1 MSPITRGAEH
11 QRCRVWLV
19 GRDSSTLK
27 PSTSFRRCRA
37 ACSQT
42 GSRSCDPITFLQI
55 GTSMQVTP
63 VRLARSQISL
73 FFVGVILCILSVY
86 TLSVL
91 GTPDSVIGVVAGA
104 VLPVPLMIGEALR
117 PREEDDE
124 LYEAGAAGGYVRP
137 TVLVVTVAAG
147 ALFAFRSALDTLVS
161 GLGFGLYIAG
171 GDFSLDQVSVQL
183 GYFWFSVIPLCFGTY
198 FLLRGAARHLR
209 SREHWWALGI
219 ILLCDTVHAVLLVFS
234 GTFATREILVIHF
247 VALICQLSV
256 GMWAAETGRRTRLS
270 FAAAA
275 RVRRLSGVQQEAI
288 VDLLVDDVRTGDRGA
303 PLDRRHV
310 PARQVPTPFGKSLG
324 GIGLGVLLFVATSL
338 ILLGS
343 GVPEPLATAMGG
355 TAGLIPS
362 AFALAR
368 AGSGTTRDAEIR
380 AIVDDRPTRPVLLT
394 VFVTTLALVTVKNAI
409 LVLSFYATAGWVL
422 HLGISDESAILI
434 LQLRYFL
441 VAQPLFLAVGYGI
454 IRSAAHRLGHGA
466 LRWSLVAVLSAA
478 AIHFAGRRG
487 TGEMTFW
494 TTLELVEFV
503 ILAVLAVRA
512 VHGAHRTAVPFAVR
526 HLVRRLSPQ
535 DSAAVND
542 LINEYGR

>member
-1 MSPITRGAEH
+1 MRKVARTAMTPE
-11 QRCRVWLV
+11 
-19 GRDSSTLK
+19 
-27 PSTSFRRCRA
+27 
-37 ACSQT
+37 
-42 GSRSCDPITFLQI
+42 I

-63 VRLARSQISL
+63 ERSARSQISL

-86 TLSVL
+86 ILSVL
-91 GTPDSVIGVVAGA
+91 GTPDPIIGVIAGA
-104 VLPVPLMIGEALR
+104 VLPVPLTIGDALW
-117 PREEDDE
+117 PRKKDDE

-147 ALFAFRSALDTLVS
+147 ALFAFRSALDTIVS
-161 GLGFGLYIAG
+161 GLAFGFYIAG
-171 GDFSLDQVSVQL
+171 GDFGLDQVSVQL

-198 FLLRGAARHLR
+198 FLLRWTARHLR
-209 SREHWWALGI
+209 SREHLWALGI
-219 ILLCDTVHAVLLVFS
+219 ILLCDAISAVWLVSS
-234 GTFATREILVIHF
+234 GTFAMRQLLVIQF
-247 VALICQLSV
+247 VALICQLGV
-256 GMWAAETGRRTRLS
+256 GMWAAEAGRRSRLS

-275 RVRRLSGVQQEAI
+275 QVRRLSGMQQEAI
-288 VDLLVDDVRTGDRGA
+288 VDLLVDDVRIGDRGA
-303 PLDRRHV
+303 PLGRRHV

-324 GIGLGVLLFVATSL
+324 GIGLGVLLAVATSL

-362 AFALAR
+362 AFALAL
-368 AGSGTTRDAEIR
+368 AGSGNARDAEIR
-380 AIVDDRPTRPVLLT
+380 AIADDRPTRPVLLT
-394 VFVTTLALVTVKNAI
+394 VFVTMLALVTVKNAI
-409 LVLSFYATAGWVL
+409 LVVSFYATAGWVL
-422 HLGISDESAILI
+422 YLGISEESSILI

-441 VAQPLFLAVGYGI
+441 LAVPLFLAVGYVI

-494 TTLELVEFV
+494 TALELVEFV

-512 VHGAHRTAVPFAVR
+512 VHGARRTNVPFAVR

-535 DSAAVND
+535 DSAAVNV
-542 LINEYGR
+542 LINEHGRQSR